1 MPVVV
6 GVDSSTQSTKVEIRD
21 LDSGELISFGRAS
34 HPSTG
39 IAPVSE
45 TNPLEW
51 IAAFDQAYALASA
64 QASAQV
70 VSPKVAAISVAG
82 QQHGMVTLDHEHK
95 VVRNAKL
102 WNDTQSAP
110 DAQWCVDQR
119 DAAWWAEH
127 VGSVPVASFTVAKL
141 SWLKRVEP
149 QNWSRVAH
157 ICLPHDYL
165 SWHLR
170 GGGTAEI
177 TTDRGDASGT
187 GYWSPSTNS
196 YDDEVLKIIDKTRD
210 WSKMLPR
217 VAEPLESTGQWGKAV
232 ISCGTGD
239 NMAGALGIGLLPG
252 DVAISLGTSGTVYAI
267 SSSPT
272 HDTTAAV
279 AGFADATGVFL
290 PLVCTLNATKVF
302 DSFANFL
309 GVDLPQFGELALS
322 SSCGSG
328 ELVLLPYLDGERTP
342 NLPDARAM
350 LVGLNSGHSRSD
362 VARAAIEGVVC
373 GLLDGLNAITNCGVD
388 TSGRIF
394 LLGGGAQA
402 PAVCQIV
409 ADLTGKQ
416 VNVLNEPEIVAL
428 GAARQA
434 AATLTGKWPSWVAS
448 SRIAAQPIA
457 SSSQCNEARQRFA
470 DARIK
475 SYGV

>member
-21 LDSGELISFGRAS
+21 LDSGELVSSGRAS
-34 HPSTG
+34 HSSTG
-39 IAPVSE
+39 VAPVSE
-45 TNPLEW
+45 TDPHEW
-51 IAAFDQAYALASA
+51 IAAFDQAFESASE
-64 QASAQV
+64 QV
-70 VSPKVAAISVAG
+70 STNADSLKVAAISVAG
-82 QQHGMVTLDHEHK
+82 QQHGLVTLDHEHK

-102 WNDTQSAP
+102 WNDTESAP
-110 DAQWCVDQR
+110 DAKWCVDQR
-119 DAAWWAEH
+119 DAAWWADH
-127 VGSVPVASFTVAKL
+127 VGSVPVASFTVTKL

-149 QNWSRVAH
+149 ENWKQVARV
-157 ICLPHDYL
+157 CLPHDYL

-170 GGGTAEI
+170 GGGTTELV
-177 TTDRGDASGT
+177 TDRGDASGT
-187 GYWSPSTNS
+187 GYWSPKSNS
-196 YDDEVLKIIDKTRD
+196 YDVEVLQIIDKARD

-217 VAEPLESTGQWGKAV
+217 VAKPLDKIGVWRDAIVG
-232 ISCGTGD
+232 CGTGD
-239 NMAGALGIGLLPG
+239 NMAGALGIGLMPG
-252 DVAISLGTSGTVYAI
+252 DVAISLGTSGTVYAVSATATSD
-267 SSSPT
+267 SS
-272 HDTTAAV
+272 AAV
-279 AGFADATGVFL
+279 AGFADATGSFL

-309 GVDLPQFGELALS
+309 GVDLTRFGELALS
-322 SSCGSG
+322 TSCGAN

-350 LVGLNSGHSRSD
+350 LIGLNSIHTRND

-394 LLGGGAQA
+394 LLGGGAQS

-409 ADLTGKQ
+409 ADLTGRQ

-434 AATLTGKWPSWVAS
+434 AATFTDKWPTWVAS
-448 SRIAAQPIA
+448 SRIAAEPIA
-457 SSSQCNEARQRFA
+457 SSSQCNETRQRFA
-470 DARIK
+470 DTRIK

>member
-6 GVDSSTQSTKVEIRD
+6 GVDSSTQSTKVEVRD
-21 LDSGELISFGRAS
+21 LDSGELVSSGRAS

-39 IAPVSE
+39 IAPVSQ
-45 TNPLEW
+45 TNPTDW
-51 IAAFDQAYALASA
+51 ITAFDQAYAQASA
-64 QASAQV
+64 QAV
-70 VSPKVAAISVAG
+70 LPDVAAISVAG
-82 QQHGMVTLDHEHK
+82 QQHGLVTLDASHK
-95 VVRNAKL
+95 VVRPAKL
-102 WNDTQSAP
+102 WNDTESAP

-119 DAAWWAEH
+119 DAAWWASH

-149 QNWSRVAH
+149 ENWARVAR

-170 GGGTAEI
+170 GGGAAEI

-196 YDDEVLKIIDKTRD
+196 YDGEVLKIIDKSRD

-217 VAEPLESTGQWGKAV
+217 VAEPLESTGQWGDAV
-232 ISCGTGD
+232 IGCGTGD

-252 DVAISLGTSGTVYAI
+252 DVAISLGTSGTVYAVSAQATAD
-267 SSSPT
+267 SS
-272 HDTTAAV
+272 AAV
-279 AGFADATGVFL
+279 AGFADATGSFL

-309 GVDLPQFGELALS
+309 NVDLQQFGELAMAS
-322 SSCGSG
+322 NCGANG
-328 ELVLLPYLDGERTP
+328 LALLPYLDGERTP

-350 LVGLNSGHSRSD
+350 LVGINSSHSRSD

-394 LLGGGAQA
+394 LLGGGAQS

-448 SRIAAQPIA
+448 SRIASEPSATTTQ
-457 SSSQCNEARQRFA
+457 SKSTRDRFA
-470 DARIK
+470 DARLK
-475 SYGV
+475 NFGV